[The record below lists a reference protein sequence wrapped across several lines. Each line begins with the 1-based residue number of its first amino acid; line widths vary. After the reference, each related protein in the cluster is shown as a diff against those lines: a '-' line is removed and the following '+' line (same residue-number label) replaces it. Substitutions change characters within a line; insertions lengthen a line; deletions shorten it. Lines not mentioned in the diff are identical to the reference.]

1 MGKSCKIALK
11 QLGKLLAESV
21 DSPDSPDS
29 REYVPSARKLKNCPP
44 GTFLSEK
51 IQTKNPTSRFLSEIL
66 TCCVKYPEIVR
77 ATFLR

>member
-1 MGKSCKIALK
+1 MLVADKGNI
-11 QLGKLLAESV
+11 LAESA
-21 DSPDSPDS
+21 DSPDSSALES
-29 REYVPSARKLKNCPP
+29 REYVPSARKLKNDPP
-44 GTFLSEK
+44 GMFLPEK